1 MSYKGTSF
9 QKHARDYS
17 LVSQPLTQPNMQ
29 GYVHSISIT
38 DKENNSLLALL
49 TYDEAIKQRDCLL
62 KAYPLNQGV

>member
-1 MSYKGTSF
+1 MSYKGTLF

-38 DKENNSLLALL
+38 DKEDSSLLALL
-49 TYDEAIKQRDCLL
+49 NHDEVIQLRDCLL
-62 KAYPLNQGV
+62 KAYPLTQGE

>member
-29 GYVHSISIT
+29 GNIHSVAIT
-38 DKENNSLLALL
+38 NKKDLSLVALL
-49 TYDEAIKQRDCLL
+49 NHDEVINLRDCLL
-62 KAYPLNQGV
+62 KAYPLNQGE